1 MRTARAYLAGF
12 GTAGSLLAGA
22 ALLFVLASALVA
34 FHGWPQMGAGAAPVS
49 VTVPPAPDAGG
60 SRVARRLA
68 AILTAP
74 GAPGVPLGGV
84 VATRSVARRAGAGA
98 KPGGARR
105 VAGGTAVPVSTS
117 ASGGARASTGAPVG
131 SGGTGAG
138 GSGGGGPA
146 RPVRRIL
153 TSTTTTVRHVV
164 SRAGNQL
171 GSAIRQVGSA
181 AGGALTTAAHAVAG
195 AVTALQPPAG

>member
-49 VTVPPAPDAGG
+49 VTVSPASGAGG

-74 GAPGVPLGGV
+74 GAPGVPFGGG

-98 KPGGARR
+98 KPGGAER
-105 VAGGTAVPVSTS
+105 VGGTAVPVSTS
-117 ASGGARASTGAPVG
+117 ASGGARSRTGAPVG

-138 GSGGGGPA
+138 GSGGGGP
-146 RPVRRIL
+146 RSPVRRVL
-153 TSTTTTVRHVV
+153 RRTTTTVRHVI
-164 SRAGNQL
+164 SSAGNQL

-181 AGGALTTAAHAVAG
+181 AGGAVTTAAHTVIG